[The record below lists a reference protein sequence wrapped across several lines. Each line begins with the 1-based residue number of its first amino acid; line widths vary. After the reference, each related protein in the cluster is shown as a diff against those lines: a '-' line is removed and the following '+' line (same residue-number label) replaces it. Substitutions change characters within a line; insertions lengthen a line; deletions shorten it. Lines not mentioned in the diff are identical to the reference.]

1 MGKYIRKSK
10 SSLEITL
17 IDASQSSSYIGVRT
31 RAKTLALQRLQKT
44 SNSPPPPSS
53 PATSGSYLQLR
64 SRRLHKPKNIA
75 LANESKKQKLPQ
87 RSSNERGRRVTA
99 DSGETSRLGVCSV
112 AAGSI
117 ESVSHRRGDG
127 EMKDVTV
134 EEIVVKQSEVQEN
147 VNILDIQEEASF
159 GENVLDFEGGMSRE
173 STPCS
178 LIQKPESIRTPSS
191 STKASST
198 TDYRIRL
205 QNSSAMDVP
214 TTREVDDFFNYVE
227 GEQQR
232 KFIEKYNFDPN
243 TGKPLPGR
251 YQWEKMDD

>member
-44 SNSPPPPSS
+44 SNSPPSPSS

-147 VNILDIQEEASF
+147 VNIHDIQEEASF
-159 GENVLDFEGGMSRE
+159 GENVLDFEGGMRE

-205 QNSSAMDVP
+205 QNSSATDVP

>member
-44 SNSPPPPSS
+44 SNSPPSPSS

-147 VNILDIQEEASF
+147 VNIHDIQEEASF

-205 QNSSAMDVP
+205 QNSSATDVP

>member
-205 QNSSAMDVP
+205 QNSSATDVP